1 MAKKKI
7 ILMKV
12 NGKMDKWRVKESS
25 LILLESM
32 KEMLKQERDKEM
44 ESIISLTVTTMKDNG
59 LITTKKVKE
68 NSSIKKE
75 EISILDSSVKASSMV
90 MVNITTKHLAS
101 SILVNKTKNNLILII
116 SNINGVVYSQYFICF
131 TGEWDNDQWSGLGK
145 FLDADHKVIK
155 CGVWKNDKLESA
167 KDEKDVVFPENLKHL
182 LIKVEKPVAE
192 VPAQQAPA
200 DAAH

>member
-12 NGKMDKWRVKESS
+12 NGKTDRWRVRENS

-101 SILVNKTKNNLILII
+101 SILVKTKNNLIFII
-116 SNINGVVYSQYFICF
+116 TNINGVVYSRYIICF
-131 TGEWDNDQWSGLGK
+131 SG
-145 FLDADHKVIK
+145 
-155 CGVWKNDKLESA
+155 
-167 KDEKDVVFPENLKHL
+167 
-182 LIKVEKPVAE
+182 
-192 VPAQQAPA
+192 
-200 DAAH
+200 

>member
-12 NGKMDKWRVKESS
+12 NGKMDKWRVKENS

-101 SILVNKTKNNLILII
+101 SILVKTKNNLIFII
-116 SNINGVVYSQYFICF
+116 TNINGVVYSRYIICF
-131 TGEWDNDQWSGLGK
+131 SG
-145 FLDADHKVIK
+145 
-155 CGVWKNDKLESA
+155 
-167 KDEKDVVFPENLKHL
+167 
-182 LIKVEKPVAE
+182 
-192 VPAQQAPA
+192 
-200 DAAH
+200 

>member
-101 SILVNKTKNNLILII
+101 SILVKTKNNLIFII
-116 SNINGVVYSQYFICF
+116 TNINGVVYSRYIICF
-131 TGEWDNDQWSGLGK
+131 SG
-145 FLDADHKVIK
+145 
-155 CGVWKNDKLESA
+155 
-167 KDEKDVVFPENLKHL
+167 
-182 LIKVEKPVAE
+182 
-192 VPAQQAPA
+192 
-200 DAAH
+200 